1 MLILMEIEKRI
12 KCRDM
17 ELVES
22 VEALMR
28 IVE

>member
-1 MLILMEIEKRI
+1 LIIGKLMKS
-12 KCRDM
+12 RDM